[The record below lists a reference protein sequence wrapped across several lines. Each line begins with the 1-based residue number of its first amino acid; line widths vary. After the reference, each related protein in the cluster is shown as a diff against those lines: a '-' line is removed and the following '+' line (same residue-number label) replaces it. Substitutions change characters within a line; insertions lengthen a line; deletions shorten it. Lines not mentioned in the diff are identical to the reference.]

1 MFDNQYD
8 SFPFENIKEKLSQK
22 KEVRNK
28 SYFDIIKVKPK
39 RKGCVNIIANVPMH
53 SNQFKHLCFLSRSA
67 IPQIILTFYEA
78 MKAEKEKKG
87 QTLLKKEV
95 GKGKKSG

>member
-39 RKGCVNIIANVPMH
+39 QKGRVNIIANVPMH
-53 SNQFKHLCFLSRSA
+53 SN
-67 IPQIILTFYEA
+67 
-78 MKAEKEKKG
+78 
-87 QTLLKKEV
+87 
-95 GKGKKSG
+95 

>member
-8 SFPFENIKEKLSQK
+8 SFSFENIKEKLSKK

-53 SNQFKHLCFLSRSA
+53 SN
-67 IPQIILTFYEA
+67 
-78 MKAEKEKKG
+78 
-87 QTLLKKEV
+87 
-95 GKGKKSG
+95 

>member
-1 MFDNQYD
+1 M
-8 SFPFENIKEKLSQK
+8 
-22 KEVRNK
+22 
-28 SYFDIIKVKPK
+28 
-39 RKGCVNIIANVPMH
+39 
-53 SNQFKHLCFLSRSA
+53 SRSA

-95 GKGKKSG
+95 GKGKKAGERYKKDVLRCLVEGKTKRVSAFEQSFQSLKVGRRYAACGPAPFKRHARRTVGPNLKKPAKN